1 MVRTKAE
8 QKTQVRSAMRGGKG
22 DISLRALFSEE
33 EMLGRARL
41 CSVITVEPGCSIGA
55 HAHDPDFEI
64 YYVLEG
70 ELKMDDN
77 GTERVLRA
85 GDAMLTK
92 NGESHD
98 VENRTNKAARL
109 LAIVI
114 N

>member
-1 MVRTKAE
+1 
-8 QKTQVRSAMRGGKG
+8 
-22 DISLRALFSEE
+22 
-33 EMLGRARL
+33 MLGRARL

>member
-1 MVRTKAE
+1 MVRTKEE

-33 EMLGRARL
+33 EMLGRALL